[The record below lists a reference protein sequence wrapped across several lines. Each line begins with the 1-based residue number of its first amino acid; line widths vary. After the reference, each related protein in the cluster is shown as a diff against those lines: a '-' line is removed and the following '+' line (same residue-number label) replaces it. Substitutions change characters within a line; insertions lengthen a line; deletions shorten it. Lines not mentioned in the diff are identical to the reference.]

1 MYVYASRTYHMSYV
15 YADNPISLSR
25 PGVPNTG
32 LDPSLPRL
40 GPRAHVYSL
49 FGIRYSMFKA
59 WSLYWIRVFDHGHTE
74 PNSSYLNGLGIPPIF
89 TAPQEFGIQIVMIM
103 IPWRQFSAQGPKS
116 SHPHRTICAGCDN
129 SQCLTYD
136 AWCLKYS
143 QFTAGAEE
151 TVLRGGPK
159 H

>member
-1 MYVYASRTYHMSYV
+1 MYVYVSRTYHMSYV

-25 PGVPNTG
+25 PGVPHTG

-89 TAPQEFGIQIVMIM
+89 TAPQEFGIQIVINDSVT
-103 IPWRQFSAQGPKS
+103 PVFRAGP
-116 SHPHRTICAGCDN
+116 
-129 SQCLTYD
+129 QELTSPPND
-136 AWCLKYS
+136 LCR
-143 QFTAGAEE
+143 
-151 TVLRGGPK
+151 LR
-159 H
+159 